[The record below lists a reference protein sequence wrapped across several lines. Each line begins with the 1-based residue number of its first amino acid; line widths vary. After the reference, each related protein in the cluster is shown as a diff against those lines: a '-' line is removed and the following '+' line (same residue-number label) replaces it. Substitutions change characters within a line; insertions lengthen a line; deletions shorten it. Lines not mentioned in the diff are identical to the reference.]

1 MSKPTQVS
9 ELGRIADALERIA
22 NHLVPPAQENAQ
34 AAASNDVVAP
44 AATPRRGKATAPAT
58 SVANVVPLNAE
69 QHAHAPTDLA
79 GMQAVANKIVQSLG
93 PHAVLVASLLQEF
106 GASKLSELALEHY
119 PAFYAKMMDLPDQ
132 VEAE

>member
-34 AAASNDVVAP
+34 AAASNDIP
-44 AATPRRGKATAPAT
+44 ATPRRGKATAPVTPA
-58 SVANVVPLNAE
+58 ANVVPLNAE
-69 QHAHAPTDLA
+69 QHAQAPTDLA